1 MKKTIKWLMIIV
13 GSLAVLIILTLII
26 VPFFF
31 DIQKYKPRIEQEM
44 TKAIGRP
51 FTIGGDLKLSL
62 FPWAGLA
69 FSDLHLGNPDGF
81 TEKDFISIKSFDVKV
96 KFLPLLSKDIQVKRF
111 VINGPRIVLEKT
123 KDSRASWQGLGKKES
138 TGTLAEKE
146 RKAQE
151 GSQGVMGNLPIKGL
165 TVAEFAI
172 REGELL
178 YIDRASDTRKEVKD
192 LNIELNDVSLEEP
205 FKLLISAI
213 ADGKPVSI
221 EGEVGPLGKELG
233 KGTMTVDLAIKAMNI
248 LSMKIEG
255 SVTDVVSKPQ
265 YDLNLKVENFSPKDL
280 MKGLLTDFNLKT
292 KDPSVLTAMS
302 GHMKIKGTTD
312 NIEISD
318 GTIGLDQSKMTFS
331 AIAKDYAKPNLT
343 LKIQLDKLDAD
354 RYLPPAEE
362 KKTEKK
368 AGKHAKTDYGP
379 LRKMVLDVAINIGEL
394 TYNGAQ
400 IKDIKANL
408 KGQSGIFN
416 LDPFSLN
423 AYEGNMAIVASL
435 DLRGDVPAVTQAKVD
450 IKGIQVRKLMKGMIP
465 DFDLKTKDPEVLKVM
480 SSHMNIKGTTNN
492 IEISDGT
499 IELDQ
504 SKMTFSAIAKD
515 LTKPDL
521 TFKMNLDKL
530 DADRYLPPVEEKKA
544 EKKPEEQ
551 TKTNYGPLR
560 KMILDGMINI
570 GELTIKGT
578 QIKDIQAKL
587 RGQNGIFNLDPFSL
601 HAYEGN
607 VAAVASLDFKGDVP
621 VTKAKMEV
629 KGVQVRKLISDFM
642 KKDILEGKTNAS
654 INISMSGDN
663 AALIKKSLD
672 GNGEVQLRDG
682 AIVGIDLSGM
692 INNLKTAFGM
702 AQSGE
707 KKDRTDFSEFIIP
720 FEINDGV
727 VMTQKTSLVS
737 PVLRVSANGNADLTK
752 ETLDFRVGPTF
763 VATLKGQGDTQER
776 SGVTVPVLV
785 TGTFTEPKFS
795 PDLSGMLKKGIEKGI
810 EKLIKGGTG
819 GEDEKTQSTGDTVKG
834 LLKGILGK

>member
-51 FTIGGDLKLSL
+51 FTIGGDLKLSF

-81 TEKDFISIKSFDVKV
+81 TEKDLVSIKSFDVKV

-111 VINGPRIVLEKT
+111 VIVGPRIVLEKT
-123 KDSRASWQGLGKKES
+123 KDARANWQGLGKKES
-138 TGTLAEKE
+138 TGVLAEKE

-192 LNIELNDVSLEEP
+192 LNIEINDVSLEEP

-312 NIEISD
+312 
-318 GTIGLDQSKMTFS
+318 
-331 AIAKDYAKPNLT
+331 
-343 LKIQLDKLDAD
+343 
-354 RYLPPAEE
+354 
-362 KKTEKK
+362 
-368 AGKHAKTDYGP
+368 
-379 LRKMVLDVAINIGEL
+379 
-394 TYNGAQ
+394 
-400 IKDIKANL
+400 
-408 KGQSGIFN
+408 
-416 LDPFSLN
+416 
-423 AYEGNMAIVASL
+423 
-435 DLRGDVPAVTQAKVD
+435 
-450 IKGIQVRKLMKGMIP
+450 
-465 DFDLKTKDPEVLKVM
+465 
-480 SSHMNIKGTTNN
+480 N

-752 ETLDFRVGPTF
+752 ETLDFRVEPTF